1 MLYQLAHVALFSDT
15 YTPFITVKVLTLTC
29 TCMQSVDLHV
39 HVHVQYLYTVYGF
52 IDNSG
57 SELSV
62 VPSHNAKQCYLLE
75 HKLHCSHFLASVAQH
90 TVLSFIAFSVT
101 IMYRCQMHLGDSHIS

>member
-1 MLYQLAHVALFSDT
+1 MYNISWTFATALIDNLGVVEGVVLYQLAHLALFSDMA
-15 YTPFITVKVLTLTC
+15 YAPFITVKVVTLTC
-29 TCMQSVDLHV
+29 TCMQSVDLHVHV

-75 HKLHCSHFLASVAQH
+75 HKLHCSHLLANVS
-90 TVLSFIAFSVT
+90 
-101 IMYRCQMHLGDSHIS
+101 